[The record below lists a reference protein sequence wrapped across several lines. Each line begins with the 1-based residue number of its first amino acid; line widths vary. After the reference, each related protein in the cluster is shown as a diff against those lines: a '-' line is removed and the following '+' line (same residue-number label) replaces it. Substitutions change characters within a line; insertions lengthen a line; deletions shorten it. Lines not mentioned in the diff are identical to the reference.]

1 MKKIKKLCDI
11 KKTDFDKYK
20 NELVTIVNNPKYICK
35 KCLRVANSKKY
46 LCKAESF

>member
-11 KKTDFDKYK
+11 KKSDFDKHK
-20 NELVTIVNNPKYICK
+20 KEIIKLIKTPTHICK
-35 KCLRVANSKKY
+35 KCLRVANSKKH